1 MLRLLQGLS
10 WADAQTPE
18 KAREIFAEAS
28 GQDAKAVGG
37 CFEQLVEE
45 GWICEGWCRATVSR
59 DVVRSAED
67 AFPPSSAFREWIKH
81 RYSVAWHWHSCPTD
95 DTEVIALAQKVLSG
109 ETIPANIACRSPEW
123 VSARL
128 WDRKNAG
135 PVDASRRIFW
145 WLQRWITLGYP
156 EVLND
161 AWSASDKEAFQAA
174 ILSITLDEAP
184 AHKWKEYRTLLLQ
197 QTARAINR
205 DPADFKAY
213 IDEVPP
219 TLVARA
225 AWQGS
230 NRIERALYAIGEAT
244 HFSQALVRIL
254 CRSVE
259 QEDSVPAPHPAF
271 ATLVDFGLSHP
282 EVLGAI
288 VAECRD
294 HPRLLADLLMC
305 PSSSPLACKIITNW
319 RHPHDPW
326 ERDLF
331 DRELNRSTCE
341 AFEDAIE
348 LMAHWLERGNLP
360 PPEAAAVY
368 WWLYQRQDGGNVT
381 GFVANARF
389 REILRNRLMKLPEH
403 VKVSIAE
410 ALIEAAVGQSVESA
424 HFVAAL
430 DFLDAF
436 EIKCDRPE
444 VLTLAYLLSIQG
456 NSSYPAVSDISYG
469 AAAVLCRLASKT
481 DSYNL
486 FLNPFDFRR
495 RQREIEAEQSNDAM
509 VTDELSRAVRTHIR
523 ILSRAIAGFKDPVP
537 SEIVAALANAIRI
550 GALAH
555 REKGKVPAFASRF
568 ESRNSWTRRE
578 DTIATDVGAALC
590 RLEGASLES
599 VLVHILESD
608 EPGFLAQLSTLSPPI
623 LRVRFEHRINV
634 LVPEEA
640 AELWSIIDL
649 QTRIEN
655 LLNGGF
661 PDAASQ
667 YMAIE
672 KSANTLGPTRGRAAL
687 RLQFELHLALMREE
701 WDVIDS
707 AVSLND
713 FDQTERDGVRDSVS
727 FYLALS
733 HIKRK
738 NGNAGR
744 AVTLLEA
751 LHQRH
756 PKVQSY
762 ATNLF
767 AARLSR
773 VMAGDAFTILSG
785 AKLEEGVSL
794 LSQCQALS
802 GASISGADADSV
814 RCNKALLLLAVGRPD
829 DAHVLLDSTSP
840 GRGTAQIAAYDAVA
854 LSRIGRQADAL
865 GRLSRA
871 MTDFGATPLLS
882 AVQQLVEDTVGPR
895 QRTAIGVTITDGSIT
910 EAQMVADITQA
921 TLSWDASPNKI
932 HSLMVTSVSAASAS
946 LTSVM
951 PAAKLNAAN
960 LDENSLSTLLREFL
974 SIGLHKVGWA
984 VPDQS
989 LGGQT
994 DRGNPGERDL
1004 VIKHGNVELSLIEAV
1019 ICRGHARL
1027 ASNQRELVS
1036 HLNKIFSYGV
1046 CRIFFHLTYCFD
1058 STVADT
1064 IEVLKDIAANEVFG
1078 GASFMKIDDMPSFTS
1093 RPDGFAAHYVL
1104 DKQIVTVVF
1113 LALNLGQRTQRDAA
1127 IAAKES
1133 KKRAGGKPAK
1143 KSSKRGVKA
1152 PKALSTN

>member
-10 WADAQTPE
+10 WDDAQSPE
-18 KAREIFAEAS
+18 KARGIFSEVS
-28 GQDAKAVGG
+28 VQDVQAVGG

-45 GWICEGWCRATVSR
+45 GWICEGWHRVTVSR
-59 DVVRSAED
+59 DVARAAED
-67 AFPPSSAFREWIKH
+67 AFPPSSVFREWIKR
-81 RYSVAWHWHSCPTD
+81 RYLVDWHWNACAAD
-95 DTEVIALAQKVLSG
+95 DSEVIALAQKVLSG
-109 ETIPANIACRSPEW
+109 ETVPANIACRSPEW

-128 WDRKNAG
+128 WDRKHAG
-135 PVDASRRIFW
+135 PIDASKRIYW

-161 AWSASDKEAFQAA
+161 AWSSSDKEAFQAA
-174 ILSITLDEAP
+174 ILSVTRDEAP
-184 AHKWKEYRTLLLQ
+184 AHKWDKYRTLLLQ
-197 QTARAINR
+197 QTARALNR

-225 AWQGS
+225 EWQAS
-230 NRIERALYAIGEAT
+230 NRIERAKYAIGEAT

-259 QEDSVPAPHPAF
+259 QEDSGPAPHPAF

-282 EVLGAI
+282 EILSTIAT
-288 VAECRD
+288 ECHD

-305 PSSSPLACKIITNW
+305 PPSSPLACKIITNW

-331 DRELNRSTCE
+331 DKELSRSTRE

-348 LMAHWLERGNLP
+348 LMAHWLERGDLP
-360 PPEAAAVY
+360 PQEAASIY

-389 REILRNRLMKLPEH
+389 REILQNRLLKLPEH
-403 VKVSIAE
+403 VKVSIAV
-410 ALIEAAVGQSVESA
+410 ALVEAAVGQSVESA

-436 EIKCDRPE
+436 KVECDRPE

-456 NSSYPAVSDISYG
+456 NSSRPAVSGISYG

-481 DSYNL
+481 DSYAL
-486 FLNPFDFRR
+486 FLNPFDLRR
-495 RQREIEAEQSNDAM
+495 RQRETEAEQSNDAM

-523 ILSRAIAGFKDPVP
+523 ILSRAIAGFKEPVP
-537 SEIVAALANAIRI
+537 SEIVTALANAIRL
-550 GALAH
+550 GALEH
-555 REKGKVPAFASRF
+555 REKGKVPAFAPRF
-568 ESRNSWTRRE
+568 EARNSWTTRE
-578 DTIATDVGAALC
+578 GAIASDVGAALS

-623 LRVRFEHRINV
+623 LRARFEHRINL

-640 AELWSIIDL
+640 AALWSIVDL
-649 QTRIEN
+649 QARIEH
-655 LLNGGF
+655 LLNAGF
-661 PDAASQ
+661 PDAASR

-672 KSANTLGPTRGRAAL
+672 KSASTLGPTRGREAL
-687 RLQFELHLALMREE
+687 RLQFELHLAFMREE

-707 AVSLND
+707 AVSLNE
-713 FDQTERDGVRDSVS
+713 FDPMERDGVRDSVS

-733 HIKRK
+733 HIRRK
-738 NGNAGR
+738 DGDAER
-744 AVTLLEA
+744 AVTLLDS
-751 LHQRH
+751 LHHRH

-794 LSQCQALS
+794 LAQCEALLD
-802 GASISGADADSV
+802 ATLSGADADSV
-814 RCNKALLLLAVGRPD
+814 RSNKALLLLAVGRPD
-829 DAHVLLDSTSP
+829 DAHVLLDSTSS
-840 GRGTAQIAAYDAVA
+840 GRATAQIAAYDAVA
-854 LSRIGRQADAL
+854 LSRVGRQADAL
-865 GRLSRA
+865 ERLARA
-871 MTDFGATPLLS
+871 MTDFGATPLLT
-882 AVQQLVEDTVGPR
+882 AVQQLVEDAVGPR
-895 QRTAIGVTITDGSIT
+895 QRTAIGVTVTDGSIA
-910 EAQMVADITQA
+910 EAQLAADITQA
-921 TLSWDASPNKI
+921 TFSWDASPNKF

-946 LTSVM
+946 LISVM

-1019 ICRGHARL
+1019 ICRGEARL

-1064 IEVLKDIAANEVFG
+1064 IEVLKDIAVNEVFE

-1093 RPDGFAAHYVL
+1093 SPDGFAAHYVL
-1104 DKQIVTVVF
+1104 DKQTVTVVF

-1143 KSSKRGVKA
+1143 KSTKRGARTSGA
-1152 PKALSTN
+1152 PSTT